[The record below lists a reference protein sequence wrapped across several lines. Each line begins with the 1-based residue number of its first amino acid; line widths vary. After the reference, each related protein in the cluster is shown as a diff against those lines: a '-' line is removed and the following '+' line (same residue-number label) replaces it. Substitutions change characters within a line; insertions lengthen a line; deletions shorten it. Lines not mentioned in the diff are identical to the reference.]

1 SSKKLTLVPTLGLR
15 GRVVILNRHNLQKQY
30 LPGTSTTLDDVGA
43 TKLAATDEHGSLLH
57 WEGITMSYRLHKRG
71 VLTGS
76 LNCYCLA
83 CDTFLMTRQ
92 EADKHVETSLHQRIL
107 LAIPYS
113 DKFKDEHIRK
123 FQTGYYCEF
132 CNTLLPTAS
141 KVNLHVTEDEHVKNK
156 GLNLL
161 LPKGGGV
168 VAFGNIFIEE
178 NAWHSLI
185 DGVCSI
191 CEEEFEEG
199 EDHKATARHSLNL
212 VLKNIQ
218 FATGDAIYR
227 QVSTKNKPLY
237 NVQCTPNFQ
246 KIFCKSNV
254 TFKDSLCY
262 YLKNRK
268 KPSITWPDPRI
279 EPEIPCRPVIDDT
292 SLQCVTCNK
301 LLVPDKVTAHFDDAQ
316 HRELYNKCRIV
327 SNGVDHGSENK
338 VIKEEVEG
346 SPFIEF
352 KGELKKSNIN
362 ENQSTESKTTILESM
377 SKYQSAGININL
389 ERETAY
395 CKKCSEVVE
404 FDCTNIEKHI
414 TNHSTNAPVD
424 STLQYPSNP
433 DQNLNRVDIN
443 DKTAQPSDKDDEI
456 EEKIKALQYNS
467 ILNNEKVESADEG
480 DNSDEELENE
490 KEFAKGN
497 KITFNKNNKQSYC
510 RLCEVHLPA
519 TLKSMK
525 EHVAGANHKR
535 LSAST
540 PTIECRIKKS
550 AKLIKTKSEDFIE
563 DGCVYMVHSPF
574 ETHVIIN
581 EEYCITKNSY
591 TFLTKSDSRLRCI
604 LCQVTLPP
612 YCDTDE
618 HVQSRNHVT
627 KFLNVPVIMS
637 TENEFIREVH
647 PGLYHCGYC
656 ELVMSGW
663 PDMEK
668 HLKCSDHQDNRRKGE
683 RRLIESLPVTP
694 VIIRRGTR
702 LVSSNAKPVDKNR
715 SINRLRDVAAP
726 RLRTLLMMKS
736 SSGRFISDGTY
747 VAYHRSRNARTEKRL
762 TVHTQPMI
770 RLKTSK
776 RDIVRCS
783 DWLVYLRRP
792 IRTPHALSFRLLST

>member
-1 SSKKLTLVPTLGLR
+1 M
-15 GRVVILNRHNLQKQY
+15 Q
-30 LPGTSTTLDDVGA
+30 
-43 TKLAATDEHGSLLH
+43 
-57 WEGITMSYRLHKRG
+57 
-71 VLTGS
+71 
-76 LNCYCLA
+76 
-83 CDTFLMTRQ
+83 
-92 EADKHVETSLHQRIL
+92 
-107 LAIPYS
+107 
-113 DKFKDEHIRK
+113 
-123 FQTGYYCEF
+123 
-132 CNTLLPTAS
+132 
-141 KVNLHVTEDEHVKNK
+141 
-156 GLNLL
+156 
-161 LPKGGGV
+161 
-168 VAFGNIFIEE
+168 
-178 NAWHSLI
+178 
-185 DGVCSI
+185 
-191 CEEEFEEG
+191 
-199 EDHKATARHSLNL
+199 
-212 VLKNIQ
+212 
-218 FATGDAIYR
+218 
-227 QVSTKNKPLY
+227 
-237 NVQCTPNFQ
+237 
-246 KIFCKSNV
+246 
-254 TFKDSLCY
+254 
-262 YLKNRK
+262 
-268 KPSITWPDPRI
+268 
-279 EPEIPCRPVIDDT
+279 IDDT

-338 VIKEEVEG
+338 VIKEEVED

-352 KGELKKSNIN
+352 KGELKKFNIN

-467 ILNNEKVESADEG
+467 NDEKVESVDEG

-535 LSAST
+535 LSGSS

-563 DGCVYMVHSPF
+563 DGCVYKVHSPF

-637 TENEFIREVH
+637 TENEFIREVSLLNTESFESFMSCFMA
-647 PGLYHCGYC
+647 PLMVSLSAREVTVSIRFGLNPAMSLG
-656 ELVMSGW
+656 LV
-663 PDMEK
+663 
-668 HLKCSDHQDNRRKGE
+668 
-683 RRLIESLPVTP
+683 
-694 VIIRRGTR
+694 
-702 LVSSNAKPVDKNR
+702 
-715 SINRLRDVAAP
+715 
-726 RLRTLLMMKS
+726 
-736 SSGRFISDGTY
+736 F
-747 VAYHRSRNARTEKRL
+747 
-762 TVHTQPMI
+762 
-770 RLKTSK
+770 
-776 RDIVRCS
+776 
-783 DWLVYLRRP
+783 
-792 IRTPHALSFRLLST
+792 F

>member
-1 SSKKLTLVPTLGLR
+1 
-15 GRVVILNRHNLQKQY
+15 
-30 LPGTSTTLDDVGA
+30 
-43 TKLAATDEHGSLLH
+43 
-57 WEGITMSYRLHKRG
+57 MSYRLHKSG
-71 VLTGS
+71 VLTGA

-92 EADKHVETSLHQRIL
+92 EADKHVETSLHQKSL

-218 FATGDAIYR
+218 FGTGDAIYR
-227 QVSTKNKPLY
+227 Q
-237 NVQCTPNFQ
+237 
-246 KIFCKSNV
+246 
-254 TFKDSLCY
+254 
-262 YLKNRK
+262 
-268 KPSITWPDPRI
+268 
-279 EPEIPCRPVIDDT
+279 IDDT

-316 HRELYNKCRIV
+316 HRELYDKCRIV

-338 VIKEEVEG
+338 VIKEEVED

-352 KGELKKSNIN
+352 KGGLKKSDIN

-404 FDCTNIEKHI
+404 FDCTNIERHI

-467 ILNNEKVESADEG
+467 NDEKVESVDEG
-480 DNSDEELENE
+480 DNSDEELGNE

-525 EHVAGANHKR
+525 EHVAGANHRR

-540 PTIECRIKKS
+540 PTIECQIKKS

-563 DGCVYMVHSPF
+563 DGCVYKVHSPF

-618 HVQSRNHVT
+618 HVQSRNHGT
-627 KFLNVPVIMS
+627 KFNNVPVIVS

-683 RRLIESLPVTP
+683 RRLVETLPGLQSYK
-694 VIIRRGTR
+694 IHKAFEAI
-702 LVSSNAKPVDKNR
+702 A
-715 SINRLRDVAAP
+715 
-726 RLRTLLMMKS
+726 
-736 SSGRFISDGTY
+736 
-747 VAYHRSRNARTEKRL
+747 
-762 TVHTQPMI
+762 
-770 RLKTSK
+770 
-776 RDIVRCS
+776 
-783 DWLVYLRRP
+783 LRR
-792 IRTPHALSFRLLST
+792 FFNMF